1 MINAEHLQKAFT
13 KPGSGLFKREQVKAV
28 QDVSFSAADGSVTG
42 LLGPNGAGKST
53 TLRMLATLIQAD
65 GGSATIDGLD
75 IKNDLLK
82 VRQQLGFMPH
92 NAGIYPRLSAR
103 ENITYYARL
112 CGLDKAKAQSRVNE
126 LAEQLEMTEFLE
138 RRAMGF
144 SQGQRTK
151 VALARALVHQP
162 QTIMLDEPTN
172 GLDVMATRGL
182 RTIIR
187 ELANQGHCIVFSSH
201 IMQEVAALCDR
212 VAIIANGT
220 IAIEDNLD
228 GIRRRTGFE
237 DLEDAFVE
245 AIGAAPVGAAP
256 VGAAPA
262 GASE

>member
-13 KPGSGLFKREQVKAV
+13 KPGSGLFKREQVEAV
-28 QDVSFSAADGSVTG
+28 KDVSFSAADGAVTG

-53 TLRMLATLIQAD
+53 TLRMLATLVQAD
-65 GGSATIDGLD
+65 AGSATIDG
-75 IKNDLLK
+75 
-82 VRQQLGFMPH
+82 LGFMPH

-112 CGLDKAKAQSRVNE
+112 CGLDKTKARSRVNE

-138 RRAMGF
+138 RRATGF

-220 IAIEDNLD
+220 IAIEDDLD
-228 GIRRRTGFE
+228 GIRRRTGFD

-245 AIGAAPVGAAP
+245 AIGAASAGATLAD
-256 VGAAPA
+256 AAPA
-262 GASE
+262 GVSK